1 MLHNWIKIA
10 FKNFAAHKFNF
21 FINLFGLSIGMVCLI
36 ISIVHYTD
44 EQLYEQWHPEK
55 ESIYLY
61 EFYSEKQK
69 ISIAPPALGLMA
81 KSQIKEIEN
90 YTYAES
96 WKFETLIKSSENS
109 SFINN
114 LIAVQENF
122 LDVFPF
128 EFIAGNPKGVLDN
141 NGVALEENSA
151 KKLFGKVDPIGKKII
166 MHDTEFLVKGVYRLP
181 EKSSFTPNILIRS
194 GIFKEAP
201 DDWFRWNYYLFLK
214 IKSDDNIN
222 GIEKKIF
229 AFIDK
234 YSIQKGIDSGWQTK
248 KEAEEMWGHPKVAL
262 TPLSKVRLQSKT
274 GKGIYDNGSNY
285 TLLLMMIGLSFVIL
299 FSSCINFINTTIAN
313 SLKRAKEVSVR
324 KVLGASKKAIIV
336 QFLIETA
343 IICVIAF
350 LLSLVL
356 VEILLPYA
364 NDFLGKTMVFNNW
377 RLLLFL
383 IAMLFM
389 LILFSGLI
397 PAIYLSK
404 FNPSEVL
411 KGSFSRS
418 KKGIFIRN
426 AILFLQFVISSFFLI
441 GSLIVYE
448 QVSFMS
454 NKDLGFSGDQVLNI
468 NFKHV
473 QGDLKFYK
481 KYLKTK
487 SILETLPEVK
497 EVSASVTNNF
507 GKGDFTTYAQYQ
519 DKKLESLLMA
529 VEYNYIDMIG
539 IKLKEGRQFDSKI
552 ASDTIN
558 NVLVNETFVKEMKWD
573 NALNKRIKFGID
585 STASNVIG
593 VVKDFHIKGFQEK
606 IKPTIILHT
615 SPWFKEEISSV
626 QLKIKTDNVPETL
639 SKIENIWTTHIE
651 PGYPCDAEFVN
662 KQFAKSYDSFKK
674 QKNIF
679 LFLSVIVVLIA
690 LLGLYAVTSF
700 IIKQRLKEVAI
711 RKVLGAESNQ
721 IIYQLSKEFYV
732 IVCLAILC
740 AMPIIYYLTQQW
752 LENFVY
758 RIDMPIMPYVV
769 GFLTLAILTIVVVS
783 LRAYKATQIDMVKYL
798 KYE

>member
-1 MLHNWIKIA
+1 MLQNWIKIA
-10 FKNFAAHKFNF
+10 FKNFIADKFNF

-55 ESIYLY
+55 DSIYLY
-61 EFYSEKQK
+61 EFYSEKEK
-69 ISIAPPALGLMA
+69 ISTAPPALGLTA

-128 EFIAGNPKGVLDN
+128 EFIAGNRKGVLDN

-166 MHDTEFLVKGVYRLP
+166 MHDQEFLVKGVYRLP

-194 GIFKEAP
+194 GVFKEAP
-201 DDWFRWNYYLFLK
+201 DDWNSWRYYLFLK
-214 IKSDDNIN
+214 IKSDDNIKS
-222 GIEKKIF
+222 IEENLLALINKNL
-229 AFIDK
+229 
-234 YSIQKGIDSGWQTK
+234 IQKGIDSGWFSK
-248 KEAEEMWGHPKVAL
+248 KESEEIWGHPKVAL
-262 TPLSKVRLQSKT
+262 TPLSKIRLQSKT
-274 GKGIYDNGSNY
+274 GNGIYSNGSNY
-285 TLLLMMIGLSFVIL
+285 TLLLMMIGLSLIIL
-299 FSSCINFINTTIAN
+299 FSSCINFINTNIAN

-343 IICVIAF
+343 IICLIAF

-356 VEILLPYA
+356 VELLLPYA

-377 RLLLFL
+377 KLLLFL
-383 IAMLFM
+383 IAMLIM
-389 LILFSGLI
+389 VILFSGLI

-411 KGSFSRS
+411 KGSFYRS
-418 KKGIFIRN
+418 KKGVFIRN

-448 QVSFMS
+448 QVSYMS

-468 NFKHV
+468 NFKHT
-473 QGDLKFYK
+473 QNELKYYQ
-481 KYLKTK
+481 KYLKIK

-497 EVSASVTNNF
+497 GVTTNITNNF
-507 GKGDFTTYAQYQ
+507 GKGDLITYAEYQ
-519 DKKLESLLMA
+519 DKKLESLLMG
-529 VEYNYIDMIG
+529 VEYNYMDMVG
-539 IKLKEGRQFDSKI
+539 IKLKEGRQFDPKI

-558 NVLVNETFVKEMKWD
+558 NIMVNETFVKEMKWD
-573 NALNKRIKFGID
+573 NALNKQIKGGLD
-585 STASNVIG
+585 STVSNVIG

-606 IKPTIILHT
+606 IKPTIILNIN
-615 SPWFKEEISSV
+615 PLFKEGISSV

-639 SKIENIWTTHIE
+639 SKIENIWTTQIE
-651 PGYPCDAEFVN
+651 SGYPCDAEFVN

-674 QKNIF
+674 QQNIF

-740 AMPIIYYLTQQW
+740 AMPIIYYLTQNW
-752 LENFVY
+752 LENFAY
-758 RIDMPIMPYVV
+758 KIDMPVLPYVI
-769 GFLTLAILTIVVVS
+769 GFLALTTLTILVVS
-783 LRAYKATQIDMVKYL
+783 FKAYKATQIEMVKYL